1 VLIVIARAR
10 TLRLAELAKVE
21 ALNSTMLSRIIKK
34 LEASGLVT
42 RECDTRDAR
51 IIHLAIT
58 PAGISMRNTIQ
69 KEQSAALLL
78 ALQKLSG
85 EERLLLTAAAPV
97 LLDVINKLRESNQ

>member
-1 VLIVIARAR
+1 
-10 TLRLAELAKVE
+10 
-21 ALNSTMLSRIIKK
+21 
-34 LEASGLVT
+34 
-42 RECDTRDAR
+42 
-51 IIHLAIT
+51 
-58 PAGISMRNTIQ
+58 MRNTIQ